1 MIKCHLSR
9 LMGERKLKISDVA
22 RETGL
27 HRNSITLLYD
37 ETAVRVDLEAID
49 KHDIVFGVGAKRR
62 VVAQMRKE
70 RKLRLFRKR
79 GGFRKNGRDIACL
92 RNRHQAAFLSGKR

>member
-9 LMGERKLKISDVA
+9 LMGERKLKIADVA

-27 HRNSITLLYD
+27 HRNTVTLLYD

-49 KHDIVFGVGAKRR
+49 KLCTLFNITVG
-62 VVAQMRKE
+62 E
-70 RKLRLFRKR
+70 LFEQ
-79 GGFRKNGRDIACL
+79 
-92 RNRHQAAFLSGKR
+92 QADPEP